1 MCLFR
6 IKIKFQV
13 RNHNRSVTV
22 HQCKWL
28 KICEPFPP
36 QHPKQERP
44 EGAVWHLCCPLQSFK
59 SWNSSSLYQPQ
70 NRRQGH
76 GLTTRPWY
84 KNSFICLYSIAR
96 RQNKDRHYFCSFLR
110 LLLNLFLSFADL
122 LTRNGSD
129 LGLFIRTRQQMSD
142 NQKQIS
148 DAIAAASIVTNGT
161 GVENASL
168 GVLGLAI
175 PQLNDFLVNC
185 QREHLSY
192 DEILSIIQVESGAA
206 WNRWRVDKK
215 NIVLEKERRMRKCRV
230 HLCPTDK

>member
-1 MCLFR
+1 M
-6 IKIKFQV
+6 IKMAI
-13 RNHNRSVTV
+13 
-22 HQCKWL
+22 
-28 KICEPFPP
+28 I
-36 QHPKQERP
+36 
-44 EGAVWHLCCPLQSFK
+44 
-59 SWNSSSLYQPQ
+59 SSLIVVIKSP
-70 NRRQGH
+70 
-76 GLTTRPWY
+76 
-84 KNSFICLYSIAR
+84 AR
-96 RQNKDRHYFCSFLR
+96 GDWELSSLR
-110 LLLNLFLSFADL
+110 LFFRGPVSLNVSSVPLSISIGCSLCFLPSIRSRKDLKELFDTFAVPCSRSSPESPPLYTNLRIDDKDTGLQPDLGTNTHSYIHAYTAFSLFCFPLSPTFSASLPSLDL

-192 DEILSIIQVESGAA
+192 DEILSIIQVG
-206 WNRWRVDKK
+206 WID
-215 NIVLEKERRMRKCRV
+215 
-230 HLCPTDK
+230 